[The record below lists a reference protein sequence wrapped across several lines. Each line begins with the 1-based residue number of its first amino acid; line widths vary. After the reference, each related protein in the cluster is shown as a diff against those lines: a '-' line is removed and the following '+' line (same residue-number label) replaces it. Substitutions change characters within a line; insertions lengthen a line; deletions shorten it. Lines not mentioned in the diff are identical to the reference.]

1 MEDPAAEITPII
13 HLLCQS
19 PPSLQKQAIERYFA
33 RDAVFIHPICR
44 APTFNIQ
51 ANINL
56 GPCGNSDNYTCS
68 RSLIIG
74 IFRWYK
80 ILSPKIEL
88 EIESVGQFVQMIQ
101 HYKPP
106 DFLAAFDSQNLILYV
121 TLHQLF
127 KIFFLPRFMASRAQ
141 LTTKLTLR
149 RTILEGQ
156 STAKYLIVEQNDL
169 YQVNQFLKFLDPLSV
184 LGLPL
189 IALHVFASLVC
200 LFGQWILA
208 PISWWEDTQLG
219 R

>member
-1 MEDPAAEITPII
+1 
-13 HLLCQS
+13 
-19 PPSLQKQAIERYFA
+19 
-33 RDAVFIHPICR
+33 
-44 APTFNIQ
+44 
-51 ANINL
+51 
-56 GPCGNSDNYTCS
+56 
-68 RSLIIG
+68 
-74 IFRWYK
+74 
-80 ILSPKIEL
+80 
-88 EIESVGQFVQMIQ
+88 
-101 HYKPP
+101 
-106 DFLAAFDSQNLILYV
+106 
-121 TLHQLF
+121 
-127 KIFFLPRFMASRAQ
+127 MASRAQ